1 MFILDVVHQ
10 LLCWCG
16 ISSVD
21 PALTAEVVLR
31 LGLVLESSAN
41 LDAVDGNCFIS
52 LFIDFLDFDNHF
64 SFAHFR
70 SKTHFTFLLDLIM
83 GTVVSCS
90 GFEKFVIFVTVSE
103 YLNINTDKTCICY
116 YMYL

>member
-1 MFILDVVHQ
+1 MSDIISKDGLHIFFQWVYILDVVHQ

-41 LDAVDGNCFIS
+41 LDGVDGKRY
-52 LFIDFLDFDNHF
+52 F
-64 SFAHFR
+64 SCN
-70 SKTHFTFLLDLIM
+70 SQ
-83 GTVVSCS
+83 VSS
-90 GFEKFVIFVTVSE
+90 IHQ
-103 YLNINTDKTCICY
+103 LQQR
-116 YMYL
+116 